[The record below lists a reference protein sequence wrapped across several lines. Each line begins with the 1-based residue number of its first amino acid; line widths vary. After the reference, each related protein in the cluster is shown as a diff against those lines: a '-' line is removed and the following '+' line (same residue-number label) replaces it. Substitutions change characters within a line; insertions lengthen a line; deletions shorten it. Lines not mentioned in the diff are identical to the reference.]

1 MKKLSIFI
9 CLFILFPVMGYANPM
24 FGAGDINS
32 VALYLSQGIGPG
44 NMVKMVYPPRWGFSP
59 MTNIMVQYSQPVE
72 ILRLPSRINVSAV
85 QNFGYGAH
93 GGLNFSAVGL
103 SWDIALVSWCGFYLG
118 AGVGPYMRNRA
129 DRYVGSRLVA
139 GEKFFIG
146 KNIGENFRAEIYTLH
161 FSNGDLAEPNRGFN
175 FAGLA
180 GIYSF

>member
-1 MKKLSIFI
+1 MRKFSALAFVFMVSPAI
-9 CLFILFPVMGYANPM
+9 GATNPM

-32 VALYLSQGIGPG
+32 LGLYVSQGVGPG
-44 NMVKMVYPPRWGFSP
+44 NMIRMIYPPKWDFSP
-59 MTNIMVQYSQPVE
+59 MTNILAQYSQPVE

-85 QNFGYGAH
+85 QNFGYSAH
-93 GGLNFSAVGL
+93 GGLTFSAVGL
-103 SWDIALVSWCGFYLG
+103 SWDIAFLSWRGFYIG
-118 AGVGPYMRNRA
+118 AGAGPYMRNRA

-146 KNIGENFRAEIYTLH
+146 KNIGKDFRTEIYTLH